1 MEEDIRELH
10 SDNIVEN
17 QDVKYID
24 YVKTKN
30 NKIYYKSMYDSIR
43 RYNLKNKEKINQ
55 KMKDRYH
62 NDEEYKRKTL
72 ENAKRRYKMLK
83 EQMV

>member
-1 MEEDIRELH
+1 MEE
-10 SDNIVEN
+10 DNIVEN

>member
-1 MEEDIRELH
+1 MEEDIRERH